1 MGRLAALG
9 WIAGAALTHTTAD
22 LPSLASMSGI
32 AVVLITSALLMR
44 RFAPNPAGRV
54 PVVLVAIGLTAGSAL
69 AGVAYTTW
77 CAQARLAD
85 RLAPA
90 LEDKV
95 TRVSFRVTG
104 LSADRD
110 GARRF
115 EAQAL
120 DSPVPGVPQRILV
133 NWTPPTQWGGE
144 THAKAVADAQ
154 GLPEI
159 LPGQVWRAALVLRRP
174 HGTVNPASFDY
185 EGYMFA
191 RNVRAIGKVRGEP
204 VLLADRPLDRLR
216 SVQAIL
222 KLEDSVGAKRLEDA
236 CTRAAYFGDVRYRQ
250 IKLILNAA
258 LDREPLPE
266 LQPAQPAL
274 SHAFARSGEEFFGRD
289 S

>member
-174 HGTVNPASFDY
+174 HGTVRAYLLQQRLEGPAIYQNPGRQDLTADVNFTDLIQWSAPWTGSHHLQPLAAFLRAAIDPANPAD
-185 EGYMFA
+185 
-191 RNVRAIGKVRGEP
+191 
-204 VLLADRPLDRLR
+204 LALTD
-216 SVQAIL
+216 
-222 KLEDSVGAKRLEDA
+222 ENGAG
-236 CTRAAYFGDVRYRQ
+236 AAF
-250 IKLILNAA
+250 LA
-258 LDREPLPE
+258 LD
-266 LQPAQPAL
+266 QPCAHPHERATMKK
-274 SHAFARSGEEFFGRD
+274 AGDSGETTA
-289 S
+289 